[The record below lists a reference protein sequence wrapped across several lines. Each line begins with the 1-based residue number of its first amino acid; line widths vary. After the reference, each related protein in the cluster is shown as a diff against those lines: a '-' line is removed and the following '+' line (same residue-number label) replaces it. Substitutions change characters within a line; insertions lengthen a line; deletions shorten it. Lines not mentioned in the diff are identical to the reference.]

1 LTGFRPLLRG
11 LEMAFKYIDADKARI
26 ATAALTGRIFLGV
39 PDPAGN
45 RFVGVTKDV
54 TSDCL
59 KAVVDK
65 VVLEDTSM
73 LVVTENG
80 APAYEITVKKIG
92 ATQ

>member
-1 LTGFRPLLRG
+1 V
-11 LEMAFKYIDADKARI
+11 AFKYIDADKARI
-26 ATAALTGRIFLGV
+26 ATAALSGRIFLGV
-39 PDPAGN
+39 PDKDG
-45 RFVGVTKDV
+45 RSFIGVTKDV

-65 VVLEDTSM
+65 VMREDTSM